1 MQRYGVGLGSSTGVS
16 AVSRIAAVTASAE
29 PVRDQA
35 EEVLDEVHRIF
46 PFDAAMLS
54 CVDAVHS
61 SRTHALASRGYAP
74 EYSEYLV
81 GEDWHAECVAPF
93 GIPRNGWPCREA
105 DLPVDPMSLD
115 GIIKGRA
122 LNLNEGLLSGLV
134 NSAGRHTGFLMLSWS
149 QNVAPPEE
157 TCALIGQIA
166 EAVANMIDPLRSA
179 RYLASTLD
187 GDTSAAALLSDSTV
201 VPLRG
206 TALPSFLSSEALLPV
221 IVEKGLN
228 GRDGNGFLW
237 PAPGGGWLIC
247 RVYHCEDDMTVY
259 VSREV
264 DEVYDLTHRELEV
277 LSALADGCSNA
288 QIAGRLWITTRTA
301 RAHVE
306 HILQKLGVSTRAGAV
321 ARAVSEGLRLP
332 WGMTALPQDVP
343 K

>member
-1 MQRYGVGLGSSTGVS
+1 VQHFAVGSGPCTGVA

-35 EEVLDEVHRIF
+35 EEILDVVHRIF
-46 PFDAAMLS
+46 PFEAAIVS

-61 SRTHALASRGYAP
+61 SRSHALASRGYSA
-74 EYSEYLV
+74 EFTEYLV

-93 GIPRNGWPCREA
+93 GVPRNGWPCREA

-149 QNVAPPEE
+149 ENIAPSEE
-157 TCALIGQIA
+157 TCAVIGQIA
-166 EAVANMIDPLRSA
+166 EAMANMIDPLRSA

-187 GDTSAAALLSDSTV
+187 ADTSAAALLGDSTI

-206 TALPSFLSSEALLPV
+206 AALPSFLSSEAFLPV
-221 IVEKGLN
+221 IVEENLHGH
-228 GRDGNGFLW
+228 DGNGFLW
-237 PAPGGGWLIC
+237 PAPGGGWYMC
-247 RVYHCEDDMTVY
+247 RAYRCDDDVTVCL
-259 VSREV
+259 SREV
-264 DEVYDLTHRELEV
+264 DDVHGLTPRELEV
-277 LSALADGCSNA
+277 LGALVDGCSNA
-288 QIAGRLWITTRTA
+288 EIAARLWITTRTA

-306 HILQKLGVSTRAGAV
+306 HILQKLEVTTRAGAV
-321 ARAVSEGLRLP
+321 GRAVGEGLRLP
-332 WGMTALPQDVP
+332 MGVDVLAQG
-343 K
+343 